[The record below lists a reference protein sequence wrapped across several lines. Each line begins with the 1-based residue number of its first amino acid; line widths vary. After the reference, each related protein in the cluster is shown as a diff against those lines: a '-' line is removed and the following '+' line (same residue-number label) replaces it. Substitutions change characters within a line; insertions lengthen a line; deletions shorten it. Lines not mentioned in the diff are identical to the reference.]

1 MHLGQLRVL
10 DTNMSRGT
18 RSQRLHQEKFAMMQQ
33 VRVLHLLH
41 SLYRQQVRNKD
52 IRKFLDGIYISERGL
67 ATKAE

>member
-1 MHLGQLRVL
+1 
-10 DTNMSRGT
+10 
-18 RSQRLHQEKFAMMQQ
+18 MMQQ